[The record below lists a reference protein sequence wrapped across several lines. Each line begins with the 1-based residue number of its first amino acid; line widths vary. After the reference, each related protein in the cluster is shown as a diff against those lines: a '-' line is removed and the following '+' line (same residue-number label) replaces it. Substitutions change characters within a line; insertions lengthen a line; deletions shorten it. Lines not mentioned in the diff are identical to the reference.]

1 LLGGNYFNSCSVAG
15 FTPDPNGGNNSA
27 MMAMAVLNGGIGL
40 TLVTNSS
47 PLLAMLPD
55 WVVHAGTR
63 LNFTVV
69 ATDADV
75 PTNTLAF
82 ELLAGAPTGATLDP
96 ASGEFRWQTTDADV
110 ATTNTFSVRVTDNG
124 SPVLADTRSF
134 AVAVVERPL
143 ITGITVHDDVVSVS
157 WGAVPGQAYRLQF
170 ASDLRSGI
178 WEAAVPDI
186 VATGETA
193 THTNSIGTNLM
204 QFYRVLVLP

>member
-1 LLGGNYFNSCSVAG
+1 MRRRNSIGSHAVVLFPSTMTSPPLGASINAASGV
-15 FTPDPNGGNNSA
+15 FTWIPSESQGP
-27 MMAMAVLNGGIGL
+27 
-40 TLVTNSS
+40 
-47 PLLAMLPD
+47 
-55 WVVHAGTR
+55 GTY
-63 LNFTVV
+63 TVV
-69 ATDADV
+69 
-75 PTNTLAF
+75 
-82 ELLAGAPTGATLDP
+82 
-96 ASGEFRWQTTDADV
+96 
-110 ATTNTFSVRVTDNG
+110 VRVTDNG